1 MKITFEDNNFTVT
14 IDSRRED
21 EDIHEVAELLK
32 AGLLA
37 LTFHPESVKS
47 VFAEED

>member
-1 MKITFEDNNFTVT
+1 MKITFEDANFTVT

-32 AGLLA
+32 SGLLA
-37 LTFHPESVKS
+37 LTFQPDTVRSIFVEG
-47 VFAEED
+47 E

>member
-1 MKITFEDNNFTVT
+1 MKITFEDSYYTVV

-21 EDIHEVAELLK
+21 EDIHEVAMLLK

-37 LTFHPESVKS
+37 LTFQPDTVRSIFVEG
-47 VFAEED
+47 D